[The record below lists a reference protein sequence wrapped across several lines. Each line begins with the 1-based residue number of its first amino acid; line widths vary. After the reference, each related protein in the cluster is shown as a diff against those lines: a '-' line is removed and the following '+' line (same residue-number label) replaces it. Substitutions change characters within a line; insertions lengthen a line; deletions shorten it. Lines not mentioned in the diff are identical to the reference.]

1 MNLIIREGK
10 SWPFEKEFETLEE
23 YRAYFLSTTTTAFVV
38 RALDN
43 GADADMPTVSLLLRV
58 IYLDAFT

>member
-1 MNLIIREGK
+1 MHLIIPREGK

-23 YRAYFLSTTTTAFVV
+23 YRAYFLSTTTTAFLV

-43 GADADMPTVSLLLRV
+43 GVDADGQPSPEGDLLGCFYVS
-58 IYLDAFT
+58 